1 MLSGFQNAH
10 GVHEPVAALLGDH
23 ELQVRV
29 IFQHG
34 QIVTGIV
41 HGDSGVAALHFAEH
55 LIHDKGLVYA
65 LALGVCQQLI
75 GFSNLSFIG
84 GVDIIAEVQQCRS
97 QSVPGVADHQDV
109 VGVLL
114 VEHGVPAVDVAVHH
128 GGIVDDAQGAPGVGN
143 GVLVLGIEA
152 QALVLLA
159 DLRVV
164 GDVVIVQLCQHTF
177 VNETGDHIV
186 RRDDDIVIRAADAE
200 QGVQGF
206 IALGGLVVDLDA
218 GLVLE
223 FVDQVLVNVFT
234 PAANIHNTLAA
245 AVTAAGIGIRIGICA
260 AGKAVAI
267 TAASGQEQACR
278 HGYSAS
284 QG

>member
-10 GVHEPVAALLGDH
+10 GVHEPVAALLGHH
-23 ELQVRV
+23 ELQIGVV
-29 IFQHG
+29 VQHG
-34 QIVTGIV
+34 QVVTGIV
-41 HGDSGVAALHFAEH
+41 HGNGGVAALHLAEDLVH
-55 LIHDKGLVYA
+55 HEGLVHT
-65 LALGVCQQLI
+65 LALGVCQQLV
-75 GFSNLSFIG
+75 SFPDLRLVG
-84 GVDIIAEVQQCRS
+84 GVDVMAQIQQGGG

-109 VGVLL
+109 AGVLL

-159 DLRVV
+159 DLFIV
-164 GDVVIVQLCQHTF
+164 GDVVIVQLCQHTL

-186 RRDDDIVIRAADAE
+186 RRDDDVIVTSAGFQ

-245 AVTAAGIGIRIGICA
+245 AVTAAGIVVG
-260 AGKAVAI
+260 AVAAHGCI
-267 TAASGQEQACR
+267 VAAAASGEKQACR
-278 HGYSAS
+278 HGHGTS

>member
-10 GVHEPVAALLGDH
+10 SVHKPVAALLGH
-23 ELQVRV
+23 YELQIGVV
-29 IFQHG
+29 VQHG
-34 QIVTGIV
+34 QVVTGIV
-41 HGDSGVAALHFAEH
+41 HGNGGVAALHLAEDLVH
-55 LIHDKGLVYA
+55 HEGLVHA

-75 GFSNLSFIG
+75 GLPDLGLVG
-84 GVDIIAEVQQCRS
+84 GVDVIAQIQQGGG

-109 VGVLL
+109 AGVLL
-114 VEHGVPAVDVAVHH
+114 IEHGVPAVDVAVHH

-159 DLRVV
+159 DLGIV
-164 GDVVIVQLCQHTF
+164 GDVVIVQLCQHTL

-186 RRDDDIVIRAADAE
+186 RRDDDVIVTSAGFQ

-245 AVTAAGIGIRIGICA
+245 AVTVAGIGIGATRVGA
-260 AGKAVAI
+260 A
-267 TAASGQEQACR
+267 AASGEKQACR
-278 HGYSAS
+278 HGHGTS

>member
-1 MLSGFQNAH
+1 MA
-10 GVHEPVAALLGDH
+10 
-23 ELQVRV
+23 
-29 IFQHG
+29 
-34 QIVTGIV
+34 QI
-41 HGDSGVAALHFAEH
+41 
-55 LIHDKGLVYA
+55 
-65 LALGVCQQLI
+65 QQ
-75 GFSNLSFIG
+75 G
-84 GVDIIAEVQQCRS
+84 GG

-109 VGVLL
+109 AGVLL
-114 VEHGVPAVDVAVHH
+114 IKHGVPAVDVAVHH

-159 DLRVV
+159 DLFIV
-164 GDVVIVQLCQHTF
+164 GDVVIVQLCQHTL

-186 RRDDDIVIRAADAE
+186 RRDDDVIVTSAGFQ

-245 AVTAAGIGIRIGICA
+245 AVTAAGIVVG
-260 AGKAVAI
+260 AVAAHGCI
-267 TAASGQEQACR
+267 VAAAASGEKQACR
-278 HGYSAS
+278 HGHGTS

>member
-1 MLSGFQNAH
+1 MA
-10 GVHEPVAALLGDH
+10 
-23 ELQVRV
+23 
-29 IFQHG
+29 
-34 QIVTGIV
+34 QI
-41 HGDSGVAALHFAEH
+41 
-55 LIHDKGLVYA
+55 
-65 LALGVCQQLI
+65 QQ
-75 GFSNLSFIG
+75 G
-84 GVDIIAEVQQCRS
+84 GG

-109 VGVLL
+109 AGVLL
-114 VEHGVPAVDVAVHH
+114 IKHGVPAVDVAVHH

-159 DLRVV
+159 DLFIV
-164 GDVVIVQLCQHTF
+164 GDVVIVQLCQHTL

-186 RRDDDIVIRAADAE
+186 RRDDDVIVTSAGFQ

-234 PAANIHNTLAA
+234 PAANIHNTFAA
-245 AVTAAGIGIRIGICA
+245 AVTAAGIVVG
-260 AGKAVAI
+260 AVAAHGCI
-267 TAASGQEQACR
+267 VAAAASGEKQACR
-278 HGYSAS
+278 HGHGTS

>member
-10 GVHEPVAALLGDH
+10 GVHKPVAALLGYH
-23 ELQVRV
+23 ELQIGVV
-29 IFQHG
+29 VQHG
-34 QIVTGIV
+34 QVVTGVV
-41 HGDSGVAALHFAEH
+41 HGDGGVAALHLAEDLVH
-55 LIHDKGLVYA
+55 HKGLVHA
-65 LALGVCQQLI
+65 LALGVRQQLI
-75 GFSNLSFIG
+75 GFPDLG
-84 GVDIIAEVQQCRS
+84 LVCGVDVVAQVQQGGG
-97 QSVPGVADHQDV
+97 QGIAGVADHQDV
-109 VGVLL
+109 AGVLL
-114 VEHGVPAVDVAVHH
+114 VEHGVPTVDVAVHH
-128 GGIVDDAQGAPGVGN
+128 GGIVDDAQSTPGVGN
-143 GVLVLGIEA
+143 GVLVVRVEA

-159 DLRVV
+159 DLLIV
-164 GDVVIVQLCQHTF
+164 GDVVVVQLCQHTL

-186 RRDDDIVIRAADAE
+186 RRDDDVIVTSAGFQ

-245 AVTAAGIGIRIGICA
+245 AVTVAGIGIGATRVGA
-260 AGKAVAI
+260 A
-267 TAASGQEQACR
+267 AASGEKQACR
-278 HGYSAS
+278 HGHGTS